1 MYLYYYILGVIL
13 IPAIILS
20 IYAQAK
26 VTRTYDKYST
36 DYAQNNLTGKECAKK
51 IMSANEIID
60 VQIEEIDGKLTDY
73 YDSKNKTLA
82 LSKQNANSTSISSIG
97 VAAHECGHAI
107 QDKQNYFP
115 NKIRNLVIKIY
126 NISSKLLMP
135 IILIGTIF
143 DFILLIPKV
152 ANIFLISGI
161 VIFGL
166 SFLISLVTLPV
177 EFNAS
182 RRALKTLKENN
193 ILNDEEISKAKQVLD
208 AAALTYVAAFLYSA
222 LNFLRFILVFVKR
235 NKD

>member
-1 MYLYYYILGVIL
+1 MYLYYYILGTIL

-82 LSKQNANSTSISSIG
+82 LSKQNANSSSISSIG

-115 NKIRNLVIKIY
+115 NKICVSDQCRSI
-126 NISSKLLMP
+126 
-135 IILIGTIF
+135 
-143 DFILLIPKV
+143 
-152 ANIFLISGI
+152 
-161 VIFGL
+161 
-166 SFLISLVTLPV
+166 
-177 EFNAS
+177 E
-182 RRALKTLKENN
+182 
-193 ILNDEEISKAKQVLD
+193 
-208 AAALTYVAAFLYSA
+208 
-222 LNFLRFILVFVKR
+222 
-235 NKD
+235 